1 MDLHKEIGQWL
12 FAFRL
17 IPGSSPALSPN
28 AQLSDLVAVLR
39 DGVVL
44 CQLVHSLDPSSVDMT
59 RVLVDTGSEGGRAVS
74 DFLCRNNIFL
84 FLHAIVANFNL
95 VRCGT
100 NKIKNKIYFALTESS
115 KIKIKVAYL
124 DYDASH

>member
-39 DGVVL
+39 DGVVQRPHPDL
-44 CQLVHSLDPSSVDMT
+44 RVGNLPGALGHQLGHATHIACLGIEEHQDAIHVAA
-59 RVLVDTGSEGGRAVS
+59 GSPTSGKKGQP
-74 DFLCRNNIFL
+74 
-84 FLHAIVANFNL
+84 
-95 VRCGT
+95 
-100 NKIKNKIYFALTESS
+100 ESS
-115 KIKIKVAYL
+115 KAGPSTRTLAARSQLAAAVW
-124 DYDASH
+124 S